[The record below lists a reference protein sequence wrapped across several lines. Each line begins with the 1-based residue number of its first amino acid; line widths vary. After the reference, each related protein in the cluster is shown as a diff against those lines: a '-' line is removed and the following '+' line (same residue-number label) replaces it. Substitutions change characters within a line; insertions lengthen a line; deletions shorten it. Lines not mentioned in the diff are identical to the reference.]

1 MGRTEYNVSTA
12 AFVADPHSI
21 NRLPTGRQID
31 WDAIGDSYRDTAEI
45 VKLSAAAAADDTTLA
60 VDALPVAIPA
70 GTNLYF
76 GQAKEFA
83 RVTANAAAGA
93 TSLTVE
99 ALPSALEDNDEA
111 TIGGAGD
118 KTIPAGT
125 VMAALSSGKMVP
137 RAARPGS
144 ETAIGILESAAV
156 EGSKSA
162 ALSGYLREPPAGSH
176 WYSSGHRLHIQ
187 ERTANGR
194 CRDRVCLVPVWRRYR
209 KLTWPPL
216 AGQSC

>member
-162 ALSGYLREPPAGSH
+162 ALSGYGVIIGGSIYENLLPEATGTPAVIDSTFK
-176 WYSSGHRLHIQ
+176 SELQ
-187 ERTANGR
+187 TAGVGTGFAWFQYG
-194 CRDRVCLVPVWRRYR
+194 DD
-209 KLTWPPL
+209 T
-216 AGQSC
+216 AS